1 MIFVSGQFINFYS
14 SVLGA
19 NMFRFYLLDVTD
31 KIKYLLGKTQKG
43 QKIAYLWMEISKSKI
58 HSKSSELLK
67 LPTFERVKSWKD
79 F

>member
-43 QKIAYLWMEISKSKI
+43 QKIAYLWMEISESKI